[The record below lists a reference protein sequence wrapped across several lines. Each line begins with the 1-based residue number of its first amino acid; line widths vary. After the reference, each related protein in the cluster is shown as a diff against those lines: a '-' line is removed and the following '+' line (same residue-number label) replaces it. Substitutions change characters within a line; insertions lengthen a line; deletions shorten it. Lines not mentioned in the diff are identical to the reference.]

1 EGEANRPAAATV
13 DALSTSRLENGRSV
27 IVSSA
32 GSGRSGGRR
41 APRGLA
47 VSAALQSAKCLPSSW
62 VIAGSWGEPR
72 EHERYTPTSLLYRAL
87 ISSLDFSTAAGS
99 SFIFLISP
107 NGFRPGL
114 SLACGCNE
122 RNPPKSI
129 ESCCACG
136 EKQKLWNSRA
146 AFGLGAFLN
155 SALGPTMSGE
165 PSVA

>member
-1 EGEANRPAAATV
+1 V
-13 DALSTSRLENGRSV
+13 DALSTSRLENRRSV
-27 IVSSA
+27 IVSSS
-32 GSGRSGGRR
+32 GSGRSGGRH

-47 VSAALQSAKCLPSSW
+47 VSAALQRAKCLPASW
-62 VIAGSWGEPR
+62 VIAGPWGER
-72 EHERYTPTSLLYRAL
+72 RAHETYTPNSLLQRAF

-107 NGFRPGL
+107 NGFRPGF
-114 SLACGCNE
+114 SLVSGCNE
-122 RNPPKSI
+122 RKPAKSM
-129 ESCCACG
+129 ESCCASG
-136 EKQKLWNSRA
+136 EKQKLWNSRP